1 MGKLHDS
8 ITDEFKTWIEAQHVF
23 FVASAPLTADGH
35 VNLSPKGGDAFR
47 VLASSQV
54 GYVDYTGSGNETSAH
69 IHENGRITFM
79 FCAFDGAPR
88 ILRLQGKGRTILPS
102 DDEWA
107 DVSKHFDV
115 SNPGTRQIILADITR
130 VYTACGFSV
139 PLMEFVSDRDI
150 LTRWAETKGADG
162 IEQYQCEKNITSV
175 DGLPTPLGLKV
186 N

>member
-1 MGKLHDS
+1 MGKLHES
-8 ITDEFKTWIEAQHVF
+8 ITDELKTWIEAQHVF

-35 VNLSPKGGDAFR
+35 VNVSPKGGDVFR
-47 VLASSQV
+47 VLSSAQV

-69 IHENGRITFM
+69 IHENGRITLM

-88 ILRLQGKGRTILPS
+88 ILRLQGTGRTILPS
-102 DDEWA
+102 DDEWET
-107 DVSKHFDV
+107 VSQHFDI

-139 PLMEFVSDRDI
+139 PLMDFVADRDT

-162 IEQYQCEKNITSV
+162 IEEYQCEKNVTSV